1 MVHKLNHK
9 FKPIQ
14 LTKLNLKNRFNLF
27 WTLYYF
33 LLQMFYQNLILR
45 KLEIYK
51 QNKYININNAHIN
64 HIGVVVNW

>member
-1 MVHKLNHK
+1 
-9 FKPIQ
+9 
-14 LTKLNLKNRFNLF
+14 
-27 WTLYYF
+27 
-33 LLQMFYQNLILR
+33 MFYQNLILR